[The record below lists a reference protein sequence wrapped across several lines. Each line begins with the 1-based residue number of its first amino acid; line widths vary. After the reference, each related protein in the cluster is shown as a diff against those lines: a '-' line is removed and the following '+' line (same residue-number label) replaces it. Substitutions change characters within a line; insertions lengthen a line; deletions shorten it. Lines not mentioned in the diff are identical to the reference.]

1 MRFAFPVMLVSLAL
15 PAAADAPRVAADIL
29 PVHGLV
35 ARVMEGVGEPDLIL
49 PPGASPHGYS
59 MRPSEAAVLE
69 QSDLVFWVGEG
80 LTPWLERPLD
90 VVASNATKIELLEYP
105 GTILIEFSDDHGHGH
120 GEHDDE
126 HGHEDHAEDAHE
138 HDEHSHEE
146 HAAKDDD
153 EHAHEEH
160 ASDDHHGHDHGPVD
174 PHAWLDPE
182 NAKVWLTAIEEALVA
197 ADPENAS
204 VYTANASKAR
214 SELDALIGEISTV
227 LQAEGTIPYAVYH
240 DAYGY
245 FEDRFEIAPTAKLLD
260 GEAAQPSPRRIAE
273 TREIV
278 VSQGVRNVF
287 VEPNT
292 NVSLV
297 ETIFDGLPVTVCEID
312 PMGGSIP
319 AGPKHYW
326 QSMRELADTIG
337 NCGAP

>member
-29 PVHGLV
+29 PVHSLV

-69 QSDLVFWVGEG
+69 QSEIVFWVGAG

-90 VVASNATKIELLEYP
+90 VVAGDATKIELLEYP
-105 GTILIEFSDDHGHGH
+105 GTILIEFSDEHGYGH
-120 GEHDDE
+120 EGDGDE
-126 HGHEDHAEDAHE
+126 HGHDDHAAEQDEDDHG
-138 HDEHSHEE
+138 HD
-146 HAAKDDD
+146 
-153 EHAHEEH
+153 EH
-160 ASDDHHGHDHGPVD
+160 ASDGQQGHDHGPVD

-204 VYTANASKAR
+204 VYAANASEAR
-214 SELDALIGEISTV
+214 SELDALVGEISTV
-227 LQAEGTIPYAVYH
+227 LQAEETIPYAVYH
-240 DAYGY
+240 DAYSY
-245 FEDRFEIAPTAKLLD
+245 FEDRFDIASTAKLLD
-260 GEAAQPSPRRIAE
+260 SEAEQPSPRRIAE

-326 QSMRELADTIG
+326 QSMRELAETIG